1 MAKLQKDK
9 KLFTTDYYYI
19 SGPEGN
25 PEYSILEMDDTIV
38 GYASQQ
44 KGVDFLFVRNV
55 SDTVVV
61 GEAGGQELTK
71 DQRKGWS
78 SAIYVKCGLY
88 TSVNS
93 ALTTWSAI
101 TG

>member
-1 MAKLQKDK
+1 MLPQSK
-9 KLFTTDYYYI
+9 K
-19 SGPEGN
+19 
-25 PEYSILEMDDTIV
+25 
-38 GYASQQ
+38 
-44 KGVDFLFVRNV
+44 VDFLFVRNV

-61 GEAGGQELTK
+61 GEAGGQKLSK